1 MATWIAL
8 FRGINV
14 GGNKILR
21 MKELVLLFEELDF
34 EEVRTYIQS
43 GNVVFRARDT
53 STKKIALRV
62 EDAVAEAHGFRPRII
77 ILSAK
82 KVRRVMETNPFPAAS
97 DDPKSLHCFFLAEL
111 PVTPDLQTITDLKSN
126 GEEFVLVDKM
136 FYLHAPQGI
145 GRSKLAPRVEKLL
158 GVAST
163 ARNWRTVT
171 KIDEIARQIDR

>member
-21 MKELVLLFEELDF
+21 MKEVVLLFEELGF

-82 KVRRVMETNPFPAAS
+82 KIRRVMEANPFPAAS
-97 DDPKSLHCFFLAEL
+97 DNPKSLHCFFC
-111 PVTPDLQTITDLKSN
+111 
-126 GEEFVLVDKM
+126 
-136 FYLHAPQGI
+136 
-145 GRSKLAPRVEKLL
+145 RS
-158 GVAST
+158 ASY
-163 ARNWRTVT
+163 AGSGDNH
-171 KIDEIARQIDR
+171 